1 MLIRP
6 TSQEQLDANGGIF
19 LWDDVVRHREDAQIR
34 ISHYC
39 LDDEPEVRGLAARL
53 SSLA

>member
-34 ISHYC
+34 ISYYC